1 MQMPSNKPTRTLL
14 LVLALLMSA
23 CASSR
28 PVQVKSPPQESP
40 PTAPGDGA
48 STTPSTSSAPPA
60 GASSGP
66 TPAPSTGGPG
76 AAPVTPAPLP
86 GFAYVRDA
94 RPGLMIPCA
103 GAPRT
108 IDNPRGL
115 RENHHRS
122 EAAARAFYRRHYQR
136 AERHGVARVVWHM
149 PAGWVEQDGMR
160 GSIAVLDAMGERA
173 RPFLEEARAFK
184 ARNPGAT
191 VGVYLSGQMPVHYL
205 ASDEALAAQWEPY
218 VHDRADHR
226 SLLIDRVIAPLVE
239 AGFTEFWF
247 DHTSNPE
254 YRADVLKLF
263 QSLRE
268 RFGVH
273 CVMEALPRRTD
284 GSLDAEVMRQTA
296 SGALHRFMTS
306 LWKGDPWPEGAE
318 VNVILSTH
326 GGVEPAG
333 AAEIERYRAAGAVLW
348 SMNERYD
355 ELIGALSRQAR

>member
-1 MQMPSNKPTRTLL
+1 MRTYFNDASGALPFVLILL
-14 LVLALLMSA
+14 LGA

-28 PVQVKSPPQESP
+28 PATVNPPPQPSPSTTTTGDPAIGPAGGSSGGSTTSPSSPP
-40 PTAPGDGA
+40 APV
-48 STTPSTSSAPPA
+48 
-60 GASSGP
+60 
-66 TPAPSTGGPG
+66 TGGAG
-76 AAPVTPAPLP
+76 EAPITPAPLP

-108 IDNPRGL
+108 ADNPRGM

-136 AERHGVARVVWHM
+136 AERFGITRVVWHM

-184 ARNPGAT
+184 NRNPGAT
-191 VGVYLSGQMPVHYL
+191 VGVYLSGQMPLHYL
-205 ASDEALAAQWEPY
+205 ATDEALAAQWEPY
-218 VHDRADHR
+218 SHDRADHR
-226 SLLIDRVIAPLVE
+226 AMMIDRVIAPLVE

-247 DHTSNPE
+247 DHTSHPE
-254 YRADVLKLF
+254 YRDESLKLF
-263 QSLRE
+263 QELRD

-273 CVMEALPRRTD
+273 CVMEALPRRAD
-284 GSLDAEVMRQTA
+284 GTLDLDVMRQA
-296 SGALHRFMTS
+296 PCGALHRFMTS

-355 ELIGALSRQAR
+355 ELIGALARQAR